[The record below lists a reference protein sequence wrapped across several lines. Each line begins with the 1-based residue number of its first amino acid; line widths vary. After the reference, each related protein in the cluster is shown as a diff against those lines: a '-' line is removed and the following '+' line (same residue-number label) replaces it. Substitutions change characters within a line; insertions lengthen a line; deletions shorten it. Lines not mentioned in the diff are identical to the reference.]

1 MEQETVSLME
11 LNDLYS
17 EKILDLAA
25 NAPNPGRLAAPDGTA
40 RKVAKVCGSLIEVD
54 LSIQNGVITGYGHK
68 VSACALG
75 QTSASVVAR
84 EIVGTTVAEFSV
96 LRDTMLAMLTV
107 EGPVPAGKW
116 ADLAYL
122 EPVRAFPHRHAS
134 TMLVFE
140 AVLAAVENAESKQ
153 AHGAQS

>member
-1 MEQETVSLME
+1 MEQETVRPME

-25 NAPNPGRLAAPDGTA
+25 NAPNPGRLSTPDGSA

-54 LSIQNGVITGYGHK
+54 VSIQDGVITGYGHK
-68 VSACALG
+68 VAACALG
-75 QTSASVVAR
+75 QTSAAVVAR
-84 EIVGTTVAEFSV
+84 EIVGTPVAEFRGV
-96 LRDTMLAMLTV
+96 RDEMDLMLKAQGK
-107 EGPVPAGKW
+107 GPGGKW

-122 EPVRAFPHRHAS
+122 EPVREFPHRHAS

-153 AHGAQS
+153 TDSAVS

>member
-1 MEQETVSLME
+1 ME

-25 NAPNPGRLAAPDGTA
+25 NAPNPGRLYAPDGTA

-54 LSIQNGVITGYGHK
+54 VTVQNGVITGYGHK

-75 QTSASVVAR
+75 QTSAAIVAR
-84 EIVGTTVAEFSV
+84 AVIGTPVAEFRALSD
-96 LRDTMLAMLTV
+96 RMAAMLKTK
-107 EGPVPAGKW
+107 GAVPDGKW

-122 EPVRAFPHRHAS
+122 EPVRDFPHRHAS

-140 AVLAAVENAESKQ
+140 AVLAAIENAESKQ
-153 AHGAQS
+153 ALGAQS

>member
-1 MEQETVSLME
+1 ME

-25 NAPNPGRLAAPDGTA
+25 NAPNPGRLSAPNGTA

-54 LSIQNGVITGYGHK
+54 VSVQNGVITGYGHK

-75 QTSASVVAR
+75 QASAAVVAR
-84 EIVGTTVAEFSV
+84 DIVGTPVSEFRA
-96 LRDTMLAMLTV
+96 LRDQMDAMLKAA
-107 EGPVPAGKW
+107 GAVPEGKW

-122 EPVRAFPHRHAS
+122 QPVRDFPHRHAS

-153 AHGAQS
+153 ALGVQC